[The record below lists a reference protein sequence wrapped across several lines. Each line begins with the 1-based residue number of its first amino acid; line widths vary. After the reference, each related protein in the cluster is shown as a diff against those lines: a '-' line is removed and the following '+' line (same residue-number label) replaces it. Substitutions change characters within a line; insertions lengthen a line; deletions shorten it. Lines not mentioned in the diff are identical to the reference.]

1 MTPIDR
7 KPPKKKKALRRR
19 GGAENKW
26 PVPTPK
32 ELASG
37 PSKAGLG

>member
-7 KPPKKKKALRRR
+7 KPPKKKALRRT

-37 PSKAGLG
+37 PSKVGLG